1 MLRSLLR
8 WRILALANAQDRRRH
23 LLTQRR
29 KKRASM
35 RETVDAVE
43 DLPNAEFI
51 KTFRLGKAEVRA
63 LTIKLTPLLPRQR
76 RKDAISPNL
85 KVSKVL

>member
-8 WRILALANAQDRRRH
+8 WRILMSS
-23 LLTQRR
+23 
-29 KKRASM
+29 SM
-35 RETVDAVE
+35 RATVEAVE

-63 LTIKLTPLLPRQR
+63 LTIKLTPLLPRQE
-76 RKDAISPNL
+76 N
-85 KVSKVL
+85 SKYAKKLQRIIQ